1 MSRGQTPN
9 MIAVL
14 ALTGVVV
21 GFLLGAIL
29 VVVQLESVVT
39 QLSLIRVE
47 LRQARIT
54 GDRGVAVLRQ
64 IRNEEMR
71 GADVP

>member
-14 ALTGVVV
+14 ALTGAVV

-29 VVVQLESVVT
+29 VVVQLENMAS

-47 LRQARIT
+47 LRQVQTTLAH
-54 GDRGVAVLRQ
+54 GVAELRQ
-64 IRNEEMR
+64 IRIEEMR

>member
-1 MSRGQTPN
+1 

-14 ALTGVVV
+14 ALTGAVV

-29 VVVQLESVVT
+29 VVVQLENMAS

-47 LRQARIT
+47 LRQVQTTLAH
-54 GDRGVAVLRQ
+54 GVAELRQ
-64 IRNEEMR
+64 IRIEEMR